1 MKVTVREIA
10 ATAGVSITTVSR
22 VLNGSEK
29 VHPETRDKVLS
40 AINDSGYLRRERQK
54 PPTPQKNV
62 RIVLSDT
69 TGKSAYEHPTVYTIL
84 SGLTGRL
91 NELGIGNSLHML
103 GSTAESVDALVRAP
117 ADGFIFIRTQREQE
131 DMVIPRLLSERSDT
145 PILMVNRRIED
156 KRVSYVNIDDYAAA
170 YSAVEYLI
178 GLGHRN
184 IALINGDETLR
195 NSILRRDGYLAA
207 LKAHRLEPGLML
219 AGRYTEDFG
228 REAASALAELP
239 KKERPDA
246 LFTTSDVIALGL
258 IKVLVKA
265 GFELPAELSIIGFGD
280 VELASYITPALTTVR
295 IPAREMG
302 VQAANTINYLISSPS
317 IQNIKISMRSELCV
331 RDSTMRRKETLI

>member
-40 AINDSGYLRRERQK
+40 AINDSGYLRRERKK
-54 PPTPQKNV
+54 PPTPRQSV

-131 DMVIPRLLSERSDT
+131 DMVIPKLLSERSGT

-195 NSILRRDGYLAA
+195 NSILRRDGYLSA
-207 LKAHRLEPGLML
+207 LKAHRLVPGLTL
-219 AGRYTEDFG
+219 AGKYTEDFG
-228 REAASALAELP
+228 REAALTLAELP
-239 KKERPDA
+239 KKSRPDA
-246 LFTTSDVIALGL
+246 VFTTSDVIALGL
-258 IKVLVKA
+258 VKGLVKA
-265 GFELPAELSIIGFGD
+265 GFALPAEMSIIGFGD
-280 VELASYITPALTTVR
+280 VELASYITPSLTTVR

-302 VQAANTINYLISSPS
+302 VQAANAVNYLISSPS

-331 RDSTMRRKETLI
+331 RDSTMRKRKETK